1 VTPHLQGEIKQ
12 RKPFVSLEAEVYLN
26 LQRTADALARKEA
39 AVLKPFGLSATQYN
53 VLRILRGAGKAGLPC
68 GEIGERMITRDPD
81 ITRLLDRMEKR
92 GLLQRARDSKDRRV
106 VIARI
111 LRRGLDLL
119 DELDAPLV
127 GLQKTLLKGLKA
139 EELRTLSELLERARG
154 A

>member
-1 VTPHLQGEIKQ
+1 MTPHLQGEIKQ